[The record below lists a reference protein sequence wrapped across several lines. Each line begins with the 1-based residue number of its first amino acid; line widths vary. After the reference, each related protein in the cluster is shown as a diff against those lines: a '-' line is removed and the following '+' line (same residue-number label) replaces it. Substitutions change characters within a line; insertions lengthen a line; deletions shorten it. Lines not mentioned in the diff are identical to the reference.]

1 MTPAVKPE
9 QAADAPTIPTL
20 PELLA
25 RRVADVGN
33 REFLR
38 FGEWSWTFAEVD
50 AWTSRLAHR
59 FIEVVPAGVRVD
71 SANTWLGYDP
81 DVYVE
86 VNFFGEEDT
95 RSYLIRMVSEQFT
108 KIINVP
114 NMKDH
119 GASGVTGCLK
129 NIAYG
134 EFNNVARS
142 HYQAQTETLTFI
154 GTLATVEASGTR
166 ARSRGTGSTASI
178 PSS

>member
-1 MTPAVKPE
+1 VVAEITRNLTTVGVKPTNIVIHE
-9 QAADAPTIPTL
+9 RGGGQI
-20 PELLA
+20 LA
-25 RRVADVGN
+25 
-33 REFLR
+33 
-38 FGEWSWTFAEVD
+38 AEVPE
-50 AWTSRLAHR
+50 
-59 FIEVVPAGVRVD
+59 FVPAG
-71 SANTWLGYDP
+71 SAWSPANTWLGYDP

-95 RSYLIRMVSEQFT
+95 RSYLIPDGLEQFT

-154 GTLATVEASGTR
+154 GTLATSSRCVRARCSTSWTACAACGTP